1 MEFDD
6 WWMFS
11 GLEILGDENADLDL
25 VGADL
30 FVACA
35 VDVEAVEASGCCC
48 VVE

>member
-1 MEFDD
+1 
-6 WWMFS
+6 MFA
-11 GLEILGDENADLDL
+11 GLEVLGDENADFDL